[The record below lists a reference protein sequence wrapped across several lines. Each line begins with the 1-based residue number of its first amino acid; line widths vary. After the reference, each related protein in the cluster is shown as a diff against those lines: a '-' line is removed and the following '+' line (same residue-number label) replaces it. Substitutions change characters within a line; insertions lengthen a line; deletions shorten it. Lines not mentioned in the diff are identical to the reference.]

1 MRKSLQKALFEKTA
15 EMDVIMAKTAE
26 GTMSTKEM
34 SVTLPR
40 LSIQVN

>member
-1 MRKSLQKALFEKTA
+1 MRKYLQKALFEKTA

-26 GTMSTKEM
+26 ETMSTKEM
-34 SVTLPR
+34 SVILPR